1 MDRSNW
7 KNPVFLV
14 SAIFILAL
22 VLVGA
27 VAPNAFAS
35 VASVVYDFTIDK
47 FSWFYLLAVFIF
59 IIFLLGVALSKY
71 GSIRLGA
78 DDEKPE
84 FSFFTW
90 TAMLFSAGFGAGLVF
105 WGVAEPMSHMYRP
118 AFTDLEPM
126 TEDTARNA
134 MGYSMFHWGM
144 HQWVMFTLTGLV
156 IAFLQFR
163 KRKNGLISTALE
175 PIVGTSKP
183 VKNAIDILAVIATIM
198 GMATSI
204 GLGVLQMNGG
214 LNAVAGIK
222 ISPYVQLGIIAVMM
236 VAYLLS
242 STTGLHRGI
251 RYLSN
256 LNLGL
261 ALGLLLF
268 TFFAGPTVFILETF
282 VVGLGDYITNFVQY
296 SLRLEPY
303 KDRLWVQEW
312 TVFYWAWVMAWS
324 PFIGAFVARVS
335 RGRTIREFIIGT
347 LIIPPAIAMFW
358 MAVFGGTAIYNDL
371 NKGTNIAE
379 MVNQDVTSALFTT
392 FEQTLPFPGMLSVLA
407 ILLIFTFIV
416 TSADS
421 ATYILAS
428 MTSGGSLNPQMPAK
442 LIWGVLMGSIA
453 GVLLFT
459 GGIDGLETASLAS
472 ALPFGIILIMLMFS
486 MIILLKRE
494 PLPIQKRDLRQFQ
507 RLENMSKK
515 EKVERSQK

>member
-1 MDRSNW
+1 MDSPNW
-7 KNPVFLV
+7 KNPVFIV
-14 SAIFILAL
+14 SALFILAL
-22 VLVGA
+22 VIIGG

-35 VASVVYDFTIDK
+35 AASAVYDFMIDT
-47 FSWFYLLAVFIF
+47 FSWFYLFAVFIF
-59 IIFLLGVALSKY
+59 IVFLLGVALSKY

-78 DDEKPE
+78 EDEKPE

-90 TAMLFSAGFGAGLVF
+90 IAMLFSAGFGAGLVF
-105 WGVAEPMSHMYRP
+105 WGVAEPMSHMYNP
-118 AFTDLEPM
+118 AFEDLEPM
-126 TEDTARNA
+126 TEETARNA
-134 MGYSMFHWGM
+134 MGYSIFHWGM
-144 HQWVMFTLTGLV
+144 HQWAMFTLTGLV

-163 KRKNGLISTALE
+163 KKKNGLISTALE
-175 PIVGTSKP
+175 PVTGSSKP
-183 VKNAIDILAVIATIM
+183 VKTAIDIFSVIATIM

-236 VAYLLS
+236 VAYLMS

-282 VVGLGDYITNFVQY
+282 IVGLGDYLTNFVQY

-303 KDRLWVQEW
+303 KERLWVQEW

-335 RGRTIREFIIGT
+335 RGRTIREFITGT

-358 MAVFGGTAIYNDL
+358 MAVFGGTAIHSDL
-371 NKGTNIAE
+371 NNGTNIAE
-379 MVNQDVTSALFTT
+379 LVNEDVTTALFTM
-392 FEQTLPFPGMLSVLA
+392 FEQTLPLPGLLSVLA

-428 MTSGGSLNPQMPAK
+428 MTSGGTLNPKMPAK
-442 LIWGVLMGSIA
+442 LIWGILMGSIA

-459 GGIDGLETASLAS
+459 GGINGLETASLAS

-486 MIILLKRE
+486 LIILLRRE
-494 PLPIQKRDLRQFQ
+494 PLPVNKRELRRFQ

-515 EKVERSQK
+515 EKVDRTTK